1 MWKQLILITY
11 ETINLIM
18 GSLKTQNPTIIVN
31 SLFLMAD
38 SEQNFLRLLFLQLIK
53 KKNHFLVKDAW
64 AHTNR
69 CNGATALS
77 LDPTARKTI

>member
-53 KKNHFLVKDAW
+53 KKKSFF
-64 AHTNR
+64 
-69 CNGATALS
+69 S
-77 LDPTARKTI
+77 